1 MFIGKLEYY
10 GHVETVLLYQAG
22 CATPYARKEGSRV
35 QGVWWSDLGHVC
47 PQKETVYA

>member
-10 GHVETVLLYQAG
+10 GHVETTLYIPGWMRDLLRQKG
-22 CATPYARKEGSRV
+22 GSRV

-47 PQKETVYA
+47 PQKEAVYV